1 MAQSV
6 SEADTSSIRGTGG
19 DLIIMGPPGVGK
31 GTQAKALAQENG
43 WVQLSTG
50 EVFRDHIR
58 RGTDLG
64 RRVKG
69 YLERGEYVPDD
80 VTVRMVRAKL
90 EDVSP
95 STRVLFDGFPR
106 TVAQAEA
113 LENMLERRNV
123 VLDAAVS
130 LAVPRKVLVK
140 RLSGRRTCRK
150 CGAMYHVT
158 FNPPATD
165 GACDRCGGEL
175 YQREDDRE
183 ETIEAR
189 MEVYDRQSAPLL
201 EYFRTQ
207 GLLREVDGAKG
218 TDRVFEQILRK
229 VAKAA

>member
-1 MAQSV
+1 VTESV
-6 SEADTSSIRGTGG
+6 SAADLTGTRGAGG

-90 EDVSP
+90 EDISP

-113 LENMLERRNV
+113 LDRLFAEMGRQVGAVLL
-123 VLDAAVS
+123 LDA
-130 LAVPRKVLVK
+130 PREELVARLNGRATAEHRADDTPEIIANRLEVYEEQTRPVFEYYEDRGLVK
-140 RLSGRRTCRK
+140 RVSGVGSVKEIT
-150 CGAMYHVT
+150 
-158 FNPPATD
+158 
-165 GACDRCGGEL
+165 
-175 YQREDDRE
+175 
-183 ETIEAR
+183 AR
-189 MEVYDRQSAPLL
+189 
-201 EYFRTQ
+201 
-207 GLLREVDGAKG
+207 LRE
-218 TDRVFEQILRK
+218 
-229 VAKAA
+229 AAE